1 MSHAGAAA
9 PEVSVVMP
17 CLNEEAAIGAC
28 IEKIRRTFDQAG
40 LDGEIVVCDNG
51 STDRSVAIAE
61 AMGARVVHQPE
72 RGYGNAYL
80 KGFDSA
86 RGRYLVMGDADDTYD
101 FTLIPEFLKALREGG
116 NAFVT
121 GSRYLGGGDGNIT
134 GLHRWF
140 GNPALTR
147 ILNAL
152 FGTRYTDVYCGFRA
166 FSREAYERIRPVSP
180 GMEFNLE
187 LAINAGLAGLKTAEI
202 PIVLAPRKGESK
214 LRTFRDG
221 WRSLRMMLLYSPN
234 QLFLVPGSV
243 LLSLGLLL
251 HVAVLLGLVRFGG
264 RPAAGVTAV
273 FATVLSVVGFEI
285 LSLGLHAK
293 TYSWSRRFDHD
304 NRFLGGFYSRFT
316 LETGLLMGLGLALAG
331 LAILATIVVEW
342 VKSDLLPLPH
352 PEWASFG
359 ATLDHPRTEH
369 GVLLVVHL
377 GHVHEAARGTAMT
390 EPAES
395 RPWSTIELRLA
406 ALIVLI
412 AAALWAPRLRG
423 PLDLRYDAG
432 VYYILGRSLAE
443 GHGYRLLNEPGAI
456 EAIQYPP
463 VLPAVA
469 ALHRAG
475 PGNQRSRRGRPCA
488 PAHDGAAVSRVR
500 PCVVRAGATV
510 PVAGFAFA
518 AALLAILNAQVVFS
532 PTTSRPTC
540 PTPPSP
546 CSSSSTRRIRGGG
559 TRRDGIRPAHR
570 RRGAA
575 RRVGGAEPGATPL
588 A

>member
-1 MSHAGAAA
+1 MSHAGATV

-28 IEKIRRTFDQAG
+28 IEKIRRTFDQAS

-61 AMGARVVHQPE
+61 AMGARVVHQPV

-101 FTLIPEFLKALREGG
+101 FTLIPEFLTPLREDG

-134 GLHRWF
+134 ALHRWF

-152 FGTRYTDVYCGFRA
+152 FRTRYTDVYCGFRA

-234 QLFLVPGSV
+234 QLFLVPGSM

-293 TYSWSRRFDHD
+293 TYSWSRRFDPG
-304 NRFLGGFYSRFT
+304 NRFLSGFYSRFT
-316 LETGLLMGLGLALAG
+316 LETGLLVGLGLALAG
-331 LAILATIVVEW
+331 LAILASIVVEW

-359 ATLDHPRTEH
+359 ATLT
-369 GVLLVVHL
+369 
-377 GHVHEAARGTAMT
+377 
-390 EPAES
+390 
-395 RPWSTIELRLA
+395 
-406 ALIVLI
+406 
-412 AAALWAPRLRG
+412 
-423 PLDLRYDAG
+423 
-432 VYYILGRSLAE
+432 ILGLS
-443 GHGYRLLNEPGAI
+443 
-456 EAIQYPP
+456 
-463 VLPAVA
+463 
-469 ALHRAG
+469 
-475 PGNQRSRRGRPCA
+475 
-488 PAHDGAAVSRVR
+488 
-500 PCVVRAGATV
+500 T
-510 PVAGFAFA
+510 
-518 AALLAILNAQVVFS
+518 VFS
-532 PTTSRPTC
+532 SLFISAMSMRRPEGQ
-540 PTPPSP
+540 
-546 CSSSSTRRIRGGG
+546 R
-559 TRRDGIRPAHR
+559 
-570 RRGAA
+570 
-575 RRVGGAEPGATPL
+575 
-588 A
+588 

>member
-121 GSRYLGGGDGNIT
+121 GSRYLGGGDANIT
-134 GLHRWF
+134 ALHRWF

-187 LAINAGLAGLKTAEI
+187 LAINAGLAGLRTAEI

-304 NRFLGGFYSRFT
+304 NRFLSGFYSRFT
-316 LETGLLMGLGLALAG
+316 LEAGLLVGLGLALAG
-331 LAILATIVVEW
+331 LAILATTVAEW

-359 ATLDHPRTEH
+359 ATLT
-369 GVLLVVHL
+369 
-377 GHVHEAARGTAMT
+377 
-390 EPAES
+390 
-395 RPWSTIELRLA
+395 
-406 ALIVLI
+406 
-412 AAALWAPRLRG
+412 
-423 PLDLRYDAG
+423 
-432 VYYILGRSLAE
+432 ILGLS
-443 GHGYRLLNEPGAI
+443 
-456 EAIQYPP
+456 
-463 VLPAVA
+463 
-469 ALHRAG
+469 
-475 PGNQRSRRGRPCA
+475 
-488 PAHDGAAVSRVR
+488 
-500 PCVVRAGATV
+500 T
-510 PVAGFAFA
+510 
-518 AALLAILNAQVVFS
+518 VFS
-532 PTTSRPTC
+532 SLFISTMSMRRPEGQ
-540 PTPPSP
+540 
-546 CSSSSTRRIRGGG
+546 R
-559 TRRDGIRPAHR
+559 
-570 RRGAA
+570 
-575 RRVGGAEPGATPL
+575 
-588 A
+588 